1 MIIAKAISK
10 TYWQSGTAVPVLNDV
25 SLSVT
30 EGEFIA
36 LMGSSGAGKTTL
48 MQLLGCLDKPSSGR
62 YWLDGT
68 EVSCLEETGLA
79 AIRNQK
85 IGFVFQTSHFVDYL
99 DLVDNVSL
107 PGFYALP
114 NRAGADGRRSRYL
127 LEQMGLKHRMGHIP
141 AALSG
146 GERQRAAIA
155 RALFNKPKIL
165 LADEPTGNLDSEN
178 TDRVMKLFT
187 ELHLVGITIVLVTH
201 DRAVAEY
208 ANRTVELLDGGI
220 SANAIH

>member
-1 MIIAKAISK
+1 MIRARSISK
-10 TYWQSGTAVPVLNDV
+10 TYWQSGRPVPVLNDL
-25 SLSVT
+25 SLSVA
-30 EGEFIA
+30 EGEFVA

-68 EVSCLEETGLA
+68 EVSCLAEEGLA
-79 AIRNQK
+79 SIRNRK

-107 PGFYALP
+107 PGFYAPGNLASED
-114 NRAGADGRRSRYL
+114 RKRSVSL
-127 LEQMGLKHRMGHIP
+127 LEQMGLKHRTGHIP

-146 GERQRAAIA
+146 VERQRAAIA
-155 RALFNKPKIL
+155 RALFNKPKVI

-178 TDRVMKLFT
+178 TERVMKLFSD
-187 ELHLVGITIVLVTH
+187 LYRSGITIVLVTH
-201 DRAVAEY
+201 DRAVADY
-208 ANRTVELLDGGI
+208 ANRTIELLDGGI
-220 SANAIH
+220 SAAAIH